1 MGACYAP
8 RGIPAMEPGARGDAR
23 RPPAVSRRYA
33 PPARPAP
40 VSIPDQLGPARRAV
54 HLFVRPNL
62 RRVSLTF
69 VLSLAVAVAAASEPL
84 LLKQVVDRLAD
95 APGAAESTL
104 HALVTGVA
112 LFAVVLT
119 CRILGAAWVTTS
131 TWAVRLNLEYQL
143 RSRVA
148 AKMSVLS
155 ARTQSEM
162 GTGGLRYA
170 IDSSSP
176 QTASAFTDVAF
187 KLVPTLV
194 YVALAAWGMA
204 RLDGA
209 ITAIVLCLLPVP
221 AIIAAA
227 ASRQQRRRERM
238 QHAFWKRLWSGYT
251 ERLHGMGTVRAFARE
266 RDEEKRL
273 MRRIRWAFASIQ
285 RGVHVDA
292 RTTVAAGI
300 AELTARVVVLCLGG
314 WLVVRG
320 ELTVG
325 SLLAFLGYVSGVFAP
340 VQQIVDLYPTLRKA
354 RVALD
359 SVFQVLDAEE
369 ESPDVP
375 DAVVC
380 PPITGRIRFERV
392 SFEYRNG
399 FKALDEVDVT
409 VEAGETVALVGPS
422 GSGKSTLLQLLQ
434 RVHNPTSGRILIDGL
449 DLRTLSI
456 ATVRRQYGSVPQDVV
471 LFNDSVAANISY
483 GRPSATREEVMA
495 AARAANAHDFIIDL
509 AKGYDTRVGEGG
521 RDLSGGQRQRIAIAR
536 AFLVDPAVLLLDE
549 ATAALDSESEQA
561 VQDALRSLRRGR
573 TTFIVAHRL
582 NTVRDANRILV
593 IGEGRVIGSGAHEEL
608 LASCPTYATLVRH
621 QLGEPGGTRTRPD
634 RAA

>member
-1 MGACYAP
+1 M
-8 RGIPAMEPGARGDAR
+8 
-23 RPPAVSRRYA
+23 A
-33 PPARPAP
+33 PPRSLRSTAVTRAP
-40 VSIPDQLGPARRAV
+40 HQPSAPWTSFPSYLVLLSNQLGPARRAV
-54 HLFVRPNL
+54 PLFVRPNI

-69 VLSLAVAVAAASEPL
+69 MLSLAVAAAAASEPL
-84 LLKQVVDRLAD
+84 LLKQVVDRLGTVT
-95 APGAAESTL
+95 PGAADATL
-104 HALVTGVA
+104 HAIAAGVA
-112 LFAVVLT
+112 LFALVLT

-143 RSRVA
+143 RSHVA

-155 ARTQSEM
+155 ASTQSDL

-187 KLVPTLV
+187 KLLPTLV
-194 YVALAAWGMA
+194 YVSLATWGMA

-209 ITAIVLCLLPVP
+209 ITAIVICLLPVP
-221 AIIAAA
+221 AIVAAV

-354 RVALD
+354 HVALT

-369 ESPDVP
+369 ESPDLP
-375 DAVVC
+375 DAIPC
-380 PPITGRIRFERV
+380 PPITGQVRFERV
-392 SFEYRNG
+392 SFAYRNG
-399 FKALDEVDVT
+399 HRALEDVDLT

-422 GSGKSTLLQLLQ
+422 GSGKSTILQLLQ
-434 RVHNPTSGRILIDGL
+434 RIHNPTSGRILIDGL
-449 DLRTLSI
+449 DLRSLRI
-456 ATVRRQYGSVPQDVV
+456 ATVRRQYGAVPQDVV

-483 GRPSATREEVMA
+483 GRPSATRAEVVA
-495 AARAANAHDFIIDL
+495 AAQAANAHDFILNL

-521 RDLSGGQRQRIAIAR
+521 RALSGGQRQRVAIAR
-536 AFLVDPAVLLLDE
+536 AFLVDPVVLLLDE
-549 ATAALDSESEQA
+549 ATAALDTESELA
-561 VQDALRSLRRGR
+561 IQDALRSLRRGR

-582 NTVRDANRILV
+582 NTVRDADRILV
-593 IGEGRVIGSGAHEEL
+593 IVDGRVAGSGAHDDL
-608 LASCPTYATLVRH
+608 LVSCPTYATLVRH
-621 QLGEPGGTRTRPD
+621 QLGAAPGPVD
-634 RAA
+634 HPERAA

>member
-1 MGACYAP
+1 MT
-8 RGIPAMEPGARGDAR
+8 IL
-23 RPPAVSRRYA
+23 
-33 PPARPAP
+33 
-40 VSIPDQLGPARRAV
+40 DQLGPARRAM

-69 VLSLAVAVAAASEPL
+69 VLSLAVATAAASEPL
-84 LLKQVVDRLAD
+84 LLMQVVDRLAG
-95 APGAAESTL
+95 APPSAADSTL
-104 HALVTGVA
+104 RAIVGGVA
-112 LFAVVLT
+112 LFALVLT

-176 QTASAFTDVAF
+176 QTAGAFTDMAF

-194 YVALAAWGMA
+194 YVSLAAWGMA

-209 ITAIVLCLLPVP
+209 ITAIILCLLPVP
-221 AIIAAA
+221 ALVAAV

-266 RDEEKRL
+266 HDEEKRL

-325 SLLAFLGYVSGVFAP
+325 SLLALLGYVSGVFAP
-340 VQQIVDLYPTLRKA
+340 VQQLVDLYPTLRKA
-354 RVALD
+354 HVALT

-369 ESPDVP
+369 ESPDI
-375 DAVVC
+375 AGASAC
-380 PPITGRIRFERV
+380 PPITGEIRFERV
-392 SFEYRNG
+392 SFEYRSG
-399 FKALDEVDVT
+399 RKALDDFDVT
-409 VEAGETVALVGPS
+409 IPAGETVALVGPS
-422 GSGKSTLLQLLQ
+422 GSGKTTILQLLQ
-434 RVHNPTSGRILIDGL
+434 RIHNPTSGRVLIDGR
-449 DLRTLSI
+449 DLRALLI
-456 ATVRRQYGSVPQDVV
+456 ATVRRQYGAVPQDVV

-495 AARAANAHDFIIDL
+495 AAMAANAHEFILDL

-521 RDLSGGQRQRIAIAR
+521 RSLSGGQRQRIAIAR

-549 ATAALDSESEQA
+549 ATAALDTKSERA

-582 NTVRDANRILV
+582 NTVRDADRILV
-593 IGEGRVIGSGAHEEL
+593 IAEGRVIGSGKHDEL
-608 LASCPTYATLVRH
+608 LSTCTTYATLVEH
-621 QLGEPGGTRTRPD
+621 QMGGLPAD
-634 RAA
+634 IGAPERAA

>member
-1 MGACYAP
+1 MKG
-8 RGIPAMEPGARGDAR
+8 GDDR
-23 RPPAVSRRYA
+23 RAPAVCTGYPS
-33 PPARPAP
+33 PSPTP
-40 VSIPDQLGPARRAV
+40 VTILDQLGPARRAM
-54 HLFVRPNL
+54 HLFVRPNI

-69 VLSLAVAVAAASEPL
+69 VLSLAVATAAASEPL
-84 LLKQVVDRLAD
+84 LLMQVVDRLAG
-95 APGAAESTL
+95 APPSVADSTL
-104 HALVTGVA
+104 RAIVGGVA
-112 LFAVVLT
+112 LFALVLT

-176 QTASAFTDVAF
+176 QTAGAFTDMAF

-194 YVALAAWGMA
+194 YVSLAAWGMA

-209 ITAIVLCLLPVP
+209 ITAIILCLLPVP
-221 AIIAAA
+221 AIVAAV

-325 SLLAFLGYVSGVFAP
+325 SLLALLGYVSGVFAP
-340 VQQIVDLYPTLRKA
+340 VQQLVDLYPTLRKA
-354 RVALD
+354 NVALT

-369 ESPDVP
+369 ESPDI
-375 DAVVC
+375 AGASAC
-380 PPITGRIRFERV
+380 PPIAGEIRFERV
-392 SFEYRNG
+392 SFEYRSG
-399 FKALDEVDVT
+399 RKALDDFDVT
-409 VEAGETVALVGPS
+409 IPAGETVALVGPS
-422 GSGKSTLLQLLQ
+422 GSGKTTILQLLQ
-434 RVHNPTSGRILIDGL
+434 RIHNPTSGRVLIDGR
-449 DLRTLSI
+449 DLRALSI
-456 ATVRRQYGSVPQDVV
+456 ATVRRQYGAVPQDVV

-483 GRPSATREEVMA
+483 GRPSATRDQVVA
-495 AARAANAHDFIIDL
+495 AALAANAHEFILDL

-521 RDLSGGQRQRIAIAR
+521 RALSGGQRQRIAIAR

-549 ATAALDSESEQA
+549 ATAALDTESERA

-582 NTVRDANRILV
+582 NTVRDADRILV
-593 IGEGRVIGSGAHEEL
+593 IAEGRVIGSGKHDEL
-608 LASCPTYATLVRH
+608 LSTCPTYATLVRH
-621 QLGEPGGTRTRPD
+621 QMGFSPPAIGAPD